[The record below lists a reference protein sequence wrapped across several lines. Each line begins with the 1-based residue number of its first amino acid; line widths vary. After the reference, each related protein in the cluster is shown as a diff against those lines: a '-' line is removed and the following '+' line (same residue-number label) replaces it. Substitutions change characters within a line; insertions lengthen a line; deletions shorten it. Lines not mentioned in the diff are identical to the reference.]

1 MLELVAHAE
10 LDLARSGARF
20 GEGCFETLR
29 LQAGR
34 PWRLA
39 QHLAR
44 LAEGCAFLGLP
55 EPPPETELSAF
66 LAQHRIGRELPQG
79 VLRLL
84 AVDGTLRVWAESAPA
99 PVGQPL
105 SIGISAEVTRFSES
119 PLNRFKT
126 LSYLENRLLQREA
139 AARGLF
145 EVIALNEWE
154 RLTDGGRCS
163 LFLQLE
169 GRWVTPPVSEG
180 ALPGI
185 AREALLEA
193 GWAEVRSLRREAF
206 DSAERAVLVN
216 ALRGAMPVALAEE
229 RPLASLSPEDAVV
242 LEGLL

>member
-1 MLELVAHAE
+1 MLELIAHGE

-29 LQAGR
+29 LQAGH

-55 EPPPETELSAF
+55 DPPPEAEVSAF
-66 LAQHRIGRELPQG
+66 LVEQQIGSDLPRG

-84 AVDGTLRVWAESAPA
+84 AVDGTLRVWAEPAPA
-99 PVGQPL
+99 PLGQPL

-139 AARGLF
+139 EARGLF

-154 RLTDGGRCS
+154 RLTDGGRSS

-169 GRWVTPPVSEG
+169 GRWVTPPVAEG

-185 AREALLEA
+185 AREALLEG
-193 GWAEVRSLRREAF
+193 GWAEACSLRREAF
-206 DSAERAVLVN
+206 EAAERMVLVN
-216 ALRGAMPVALAEE
+216 ALRGAMPVAQAEGRSLE
-229 RPLASLSPEDAVV
+229 ALSPEDQAS
-242 LEGLL
+242 LERML

>member
-1 MLELVAHAE
+1 MLELVAHTE

-44 LAEGCAFLGLP
+44 LAEACAFLGLP
-55 EPPPETELSAF
+55 EPPTETEVMAF
-66 LAQHRIGRELPQG
+66 LAQHQLGEGMAQG
-79 VLRLL
+79 VLRLM
-84 AVDGTLRVWAESAPA
+84 AVDGTLRVWADPA
-99 PVGQPL
+99 PEPVRQPL
-105 SIGISAEVTRFSES
+105 SIGISAGMTRFSES

-126 LSYLENRLLQREA
+126 LSYLENRMLQREA
-139 AARGLF
+139 EARGLF

-154 RLTDGGRCS
+154 RLTDGGRTS
-163 LFLQLE
+163 LFLRLE
-169 GRWVTPPVSEG
+169 GQWVTPPVAEG

-206 DSAERAVLVN
+206 ESAEGMVLVN
-216 ALRGAMPVALAEE
+216 ALRGAMPVAFAEGRPLNSLSAEE
-229 RPLASLSPEDAVV
+229 VASLEH
-242 LEGLL
+242 LL